1 MLNNITTI
9 IPIISLATE
18 KEQQYLLKALESIKN
33 QRDGLYPKNVLIV
46 CGKDIDTTKEK
57 IINILYSIN
66 KETKTDFFRVCV
78 LENPSETPTIS
89 NQINFAVDS
98 IGVNAITTDYF
109 TYLEFDDEFTPIYFN
124 NVQKYLTENNDISV
138 LLPLSVDRD
147 EEGRV
152 LKYNNEIS
160 FSRELNDV
168 VGELSHSGLLKVP
181 YFSLSGAVF
190 KKSDFV
196 DIGKLKN
203 NIKYTFFYEY
213 LLRATDQ
220 CQRLVVMPKIGYIHT
235 VNRENSYNDIISKDT
250 SLTQEEMGWWYETAK
265 KEFYFRN
272 IDRKLTYKPKLT
284 PVLEG

>member
-18 KEQQYLLKALESIKN
+18 KEQQYLIKALGSIKN
-33 QRDGLYPKNVLIV
+33 QRDGLYPKDVLIV
-46 CGKDIDTTKEK
+46 CGKDISNESTLLFDDFNIDLNIGF
-57 IINILYSIN
+57 II
-66 KETKTDFFRVCV
+66 
-78 LENPSETPTIS
+78 NPSETPTIS
-89 NQINFAVDS
+89 SQINL
-98 IGVNAITTDYF
+98 GVETITTDYF

-124 NVQKYLTENNDISV
+124 NVNNYLTQCDDISV

-147 EEGRV
+147 EEGKV

-160 FSRELNDV
+160 FSRELTET

-181 YFSLSGAVF
+181 YFSLSGSIF
-190 KKSDFV
+190 KKSDFI

-220 CQRLVVMPKIGYIHT
+220 CQKLVVMPKIGYVHT
-235 VNRENSYNDIISKDT
+235 IGRDGSYNDLVSKDN

-272 IDRKLTYKPKLT
+272 IDRKLTYKPKLAT
-284 PVLEG
+284 V

>member
-9 IPIISLATE
+9 IPIISLVTE
-18 KEQQYLLKALESIKN
+18 NEQQYLLKALESIKI
-33 QRDGLYPKNVLIV
+33 QRDGLYPKDVLIV
-46 CGKDIDTTKEK
+46 CGKDIGSESTLLFDDISKNSDLNIK
-57 IINILYSIN
+57 FII
-66 KETKTDFFRVCV
+66 
-78 LENPSETPTIS
+78 NPSETPTIS
-89 NQINFAVDS
+89 NQINLGVDN
-98 IGVNAITTDYF
+98 IETDYF

-124 NVQKYLTENNDISV
+124 NVNNYLTQHDDISV

-147 EEGRV
+147 TEGRV

-160 FSRELNDV
+160 FSRELTET

-181 YFSLSGAVF
+181 YFNLSGAVF
-190 KKSDFV
+190 KKSDFI

-220 CQRLVVMPKIGYIHT
+220 CQKLVVIPKIGYIHT
-235 VNRENSYNDIISKDT
+235 VKREGSYDELVSIDPT
-250 SLTQEEMGWWYETAK
+250 LTQEELGWWYETAK

-272 IDRKLTYKPKLT
+272 IDRKLTYKPKLAA
-284 PVLEG
+284 V